1 MHSKHEIQ
9 ISLYNAAALKDDGGE
24 HTRAHALGNVSVTYF
39 TISAAVKR
47 RITDTNSLG
56 CSQMCVSHA
65 EELQLEPMKMMRIML
80 TSSRMAI
87 TVNTATVCTSK
98 VMLQYCCQTTGI
110 NACRRAD
117 VCRDRHPGCVSNP
130 SELHT

>member
-1 MHSKHEIQ
+1 
-9 ISLYNAAALKDDGGE
+9 
-24 HTRAHALGNVSVTYF
+24 
-39 TISAAVKR
+39 
-47 RITDTNSLG
+47 
-56 CSQMCVSHA
+56 MCVSHA

-98 VMLQYCCQTTGI
+98 VMLQYCCQTQVSMH
-110 NACRRAD
+110 AAAQM
-117 VCRDRHPGCVSNP
+117 CVEIDSNP